1 MNDNDRDV
9 EEVRQQIER
18 EQIERERI
26 ADFAQEERNKEILR
40 GMEAMLRRLRDA
52 KPKERSELA
61 RRYAVAIT
69 EYEKSLA
76 FFKFYVVDQA

>member
-1 MNDNDRDV
+1 MNDNDSDIT
-9 EEVRQQIER
+9 ELR

-26 ADFAQEERNKEILR
+26 EGFKQEERNKEALKT
-40 GMEAMLRRLRDA
+40 MEATLQTLRDA
-52 KPKERSELA
+52 KPDERSELA

-76 FFKFYVVDQA
+76 FFKFYVVDQV

>member
-1 MNDNDRDV
+1 MNGDDRDV
-9 EEVRQQIER
+9 AELRQ
-18 EQIERERI
+18 QIERERI
-26 ADFAQEERNKEILR
+26 AALAQEEKNKEILR
-40 GMEAMLRRLRDA
+40 GMEAMLQRLRDA
-52 KPKERSELA
+52 KPGERNELA